1 MRHAWWLA
9 LVLVGCV
16 ADPRDPKTWIKK
28 LGDPRE
34 GKEALNQLIRL
45 KDAEA
50 VPALIEY
57 YKKTKDVEV
66 LKAVKSFKD
75 KRQVPVMID
84 AMDYSE
90 DSCDSA
96 KIASNALGETPD
108 PSAVDVLMK
117 ALAKPLSVKSN
128 CNVVKL
134 ESMKSLVAIGD
145 KKAVPAIVK
154 VLSTPADEQDFF
166 LNQVAAQSLAKLPD
180 VKAVPVLVRA
190 LFMTGRGADIFQ
202 DSRAALLAVG
212 EPAVEPLVQ
221 ALQRKNTELE
231 ADAKKYEFFP
241 GIVVQKISIVLGD
254 LRSKKAVGPLTDE
267 LKKKDEGLAAGA
279 GKGVS
284 GHQSVILALGM
295 IGDPGSS
302 KLLQGYLEGKQ
313 PAKYKAAAAEALGM
327 LGDTAALPGI
337 KRAADTKFISGTTI
351 DQEAAGIAASAITA
365 YSRLAEA
372 EQASV
377 SFQKLPDDL
386 GESDVGNAI
395 LNAQKRLDA
404 AKECKKDQAC
414 WVKLLAGKDGVKA
427 EKAALMLA
435 RIGKPALGDLCKQI
449 SNPDQFVRV
458 AVLYGVS
465 KNADKTSTEC
475 KAALEKQIVSD
486 GGKRPLKGLV
496 EEMRV
501 ALALISGR

>member
-9 LVLVGCV
+9 ILLVGCV

-34 GKEALNQLIRL
+34 GKEAIQQLIRL

-50 VPALIEY
+50 VEPLIAY

-66 LKAVKSFKD
+66 LKAIKSFKD
-75 KRQVPVMID
+75 KRQVPVMIE

-108 PSAVDVLMK
+108 ASAVEALTK

-154 VLSTPADEQDFF
+154 VLQTPADEQDFY
-166 LNQVAAQSLAKLPD
+166 LNSVAAQSLIKLPD
-180 VKAVPVLVRA
+180 AKSAPALVRA

-202 DSRAALLAVG
+202 DARAALLAIG
-212 EPAVEPLVQ
+212 EPAVDPLVQ
-221 ALQRKNTELE
+221 AMQRKNTELE

-241 GIVVQKISIVLGD
+241 GIIIQKTSIVLGD
-254 LRSKKAVGPLTDE
+254 LRNKKAVGPLSDE

-284 GHQSVILALGM
+284 GHQSVLLALGM

-327 LGDTAALPGI
+327 LGDTAALPAM
-337 KRAADTKFISGTTI
+337 KRAAETKFITGKTI
-351 DQEAAGIAASAITA
+351 DQEAAGVAASAITA

-372 EQASV
+372 EQAGI

-386 GESDVGNAI
+386 GETDVGNAI

-414 WVKLLAGKDGVKA
+414 WVKLLGGKDGVKA

-435 RIGKPALGDLCKQI
+435 RVGKPALSDLSKQV

-458 AVLYGVS
+458 AVLYALS
-465 KNADKTSTEC
+465 KSADKSCTEC
-475 KAALEKQIVSD
+475 KAALEKQISAD
-486 GGKRPLKGLV
+486 SGKRPLKGLV